1 MGIEK
6 AIETIN
12 EQITEAYK
20 AGFIQGQLGNGT
32 LHGELIDAE
41 DGIGFVCSICGA
53 PDESTDEM
61 FSFCPRCGA
70 DMRGAE

>member
-6 AIETIN
+6 AIETIS

-32 LHGELIDAE
+32 LHGEWKFSDE
-41 DGIGFVCSICGA
+41 DGSIYCSICGA
-53 PDESTDEM
+53 PDESTDDL
-61 FSFCPRCGA
+61 FQFCPRCGA
-70 DMRGAE
+70 DMRRTK